1 MVVTKSNVTIYLNA
15 ELANLAREMG
25 LNLSKTC
32 ENALKQAINRLQ
44 GNYSE
49 NNGIQQSFNTKI
61 ELVDEPGFEPRTSTM
76 PTWRSCQTD
85 LLAQSIWLLN
95 LNPLRLISVSYG
107 VMGSN
112 QKSPCDLF
120 MQFGLGLSTT

>member
-32 ENALKQAINRLQ
+32 ENALKLAINRLQ
-44 GNYSE
+44 GINLETNS
-49 NNGIQQSFNTKI
+49 NQQCFNGKI
-61 ELVDEPGFEPRTSTM
+61 DVVDGAGFEPATSTM

-85 LLAQSIWLLN
+85 LPAQ
-95 LNPLRLISVSYG
+95 RTA
-107 VMGSN
+107 
-112 QKSPCDLF
+112 F
-120 MQFGLGLSTT
+120 

>member
-1 MVVTKSNVTIYLNA
+1 MSFSPLFLYERIQTNPTWVHVEEYVVVTKSNVTIYLNA

-44 GNYSE
+44 WKYPE
-49 NNGIQQSFNTKI
+49 TNGDQQRFGSKND
-61 ELVDEPGFEPRTSTM
+61 LVDEAGFEPATSTM

-85 LLAQSIWLLN
+85 LPAQSIWLLKVT
-95 LNPLRLISVSYG
+95 PPRLISVS
-107 VMGSN
+107 
-112 QKSPCDLF
+112 
-120 MQFGLGLSTT
+120 